1 MPCDF
6 TVILRTRQHF
16 GNSQHVFDKVEP
28 QAEFVGQH
36 KDFHFDCPNV
46 DPSKTAFLEFQ
57 SMDVSHSSNELQIN
71 NVGVFGGLPV
81 GPTRTAAGQVTFAW
95 TSNTLLVE
103 DRHKLQATGNVL
115 HVFATNAPG
124 TPTTNVDDFIL
135 DNIVI
140 VYKTASRQLPG
151 GTRE

>member
-1 MPCDF
+1 
-6 TVILRTRQHF
+6 
-16 GNSQHVFDKVEP
+16 VFDKVEP

-57 SMDVSHSSNELQIN
+57 SMDVSHSHNELNVN

-81 GPTRTAAGQVTFAW
+81 GGTRTAAGQPPFAW
-95 TSNTLLVE
+95 TSNTMLVE
-103 DRHKLQATGNVL
+103 SRHRLQPTDNVL
-115 HVFATNAPG
+115 HVFATNPPG
-124 TPTTNVDDFIL
+124 TPATNVDDFIL

-140 VYKTASRQLPG
+140 VYKTIR
-151 GTRE
+151 

>member
-6 TVILRTRQHF
+6 TVILQTRQHF
-16 GNSQHVFDKVEP
+16 GNDRHVFDKVEP

-57 SMDVSHSSNELQIN
+57 SMDVSHSHNELNIN

-103 DRHKLQATGNVL
+103 DLTNYRRQGTYWTSLQPMPRVRPPATSM
-115 HVFATNAPG
+115 TSSSI
-124 TPTTNVDDFIL
+124 T
-135 DNIVI
+135 
-140 VYKTASRQLPG
+140 
-151 GTRE
+151 